1 MTKSHINITD
11 NTAHNNRTV
20 YVQIMTPFDL
30 TLKKYI
36 HLFDKCKA
44 IKNKGNIVAYKRE
57 LNLKDLRTGIIS
69 SADKIHLYTP
79 CS

>member
-11 NTAHNNRTV
+11 NTTHNNRIV

-30 TLKKYI
+30 IIKMVLKKYV

-44 IKNKGNIVAYKRE
+44 IKNKSNIVPYKRE
-57 LNLKDLRTGIIS
+57 LNLKEL
-69 SADKIHLYTP
+69 
-79 CS
+79 